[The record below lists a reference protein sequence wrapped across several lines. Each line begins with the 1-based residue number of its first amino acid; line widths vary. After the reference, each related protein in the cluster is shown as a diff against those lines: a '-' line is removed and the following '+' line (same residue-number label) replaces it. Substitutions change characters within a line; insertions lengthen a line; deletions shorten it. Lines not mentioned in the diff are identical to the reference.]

1 MRSGIG
7 CAIVILR
14 GEKTNVIVES
24 MAARDVFHDAVRKG
38 LEKEGWVITDD
49 PLEIEIGGVE
59 MYIDLGADR
68 LLAAERA
75 GEKIAVEIK
84 SFVGTSNISQ
94 FHTAIGQC
102 FNYQI
107 ALEIKESER
116 ILYLAVPWGTYK
128 SFFALQFIQTVI
140 QRSQLKLIV
149 YDPVNEVIAEWR
161 N

>member
-1 MRSGIG
+1 
-7 CAIVILR
+7 
-14 GEKTNVIVES
+14 

-49 PLEIEIGGVE
+49 PLEIEVGGVE
-59 MYIDLGADR
+59 MYIDLGAER
-68 LLAAERA
+68 ILAAEKA

-107 ALEIKESER
+107 ALEILEPER
-116 ILYLAVPWGTYK
+116 VLYLAIPLGTYN
-128 SFFALQFIQTVI
+128 SFFTFPFIQTVV
-140 QRSQLKLIV
+140 QRSQLKLVV
-149 YDPVNEVIAEWR
+149 YDPMNEVIVTWKK
-161 N
+161 

>member
-1 MRSGIG
+1 MP
-7 CAIVILR
+7 A
-14 GEKTNVIVES
+14 K
-24 MAARDVFHDAVRKG
+24 DVFHDAVRNG
-38 LEKEGWVITDD
+38 LEKEGWVITED

-68 LLAAERA
+68 ILAAER
-75 GEKIAVEIK
+75 GVEKIAVEIK

-94 FHTAIGQC
+94 FHTAVGQC

-107 ALEIKESER
+107 ALEIQEPER
-116 ILYLAVPWGTYK
+116 VLYLAVPLGTYQ
-128 SFFALQFIQTVI
+128 SFFTLPFIQIVL

-149 YDPVNEVIAEWR
+149 YDPRNEEIVSWK

>member
-1 MRSGIG
+1 MP
-7 CAIVILR
+7 A
-14 GEKTNVIVES
+14 K
-24 MAARDVFHDAVRKG
+24 DVFHDAVRNG
-38 LEKEGWVITDD
+38 LEKEGWVITED

-68 LLAAERA
+68 ILAAER
-75 GEKIAVEIK
+75 GIEKIAVEIK

-94 FHTAIGQC
+94 FHTAVGQC

-107 ALEIKESER
+107 ALEIQEPER
-116 ILYLAVPWGTYK
+116 VLYLAVPLGTPHC
-128 SFFALQFIQTVI
+128 FFTLPFIQIVL

-149 YDPVNEVIAEWR
+149 YDPRNEEIVSWK